1 MQNLDNK
8 ISYSSQIN
16 STMPH
21 IIWFWK
27 FNLLPT
33 SSYFAEICFAEILI
47 NLVCL
52 GNKENI
58 FIYICGSSLF
68 IGATPT

>member
-47 NLVCL
+47 NLVYL